1 MFEPR
6 TLLVA
11 LIVAAVLGAIATAYF
26 GTIRR
31 RQDEAE
37 TGIRALA
44 AMRWR
49 EFSHFVLDAMRHR
62 GYDVLTADDEAE
74 RGQQTE
80 FLLGRNG
87 ERALLSCKHG
97 SAYKLTRQSVAE
109 LVAAMKFQGARSGLL
124 VTTGTIDPDA
134 RKAAEAADIEL
145 IDGRALWPEISPLLP
160 QSLNDDVRREAG
172 HRAHRQLTIGWT
184 GAVVAGLAVG
194 LLVGGIRS
202 TPDPEA
208 QDMSVLY
215 AKKPAKPAPMVAAPA
230 APVSIKA
237 PIGISAPSTEIV
249 AATPEDEEA
258 QRANAVR
265 LISTL
270 PGIERVVWSTKSTL
284 LVYVDESSTERFDE
298 ICSVLTQYANLRTA
312 RVHLQP
318 PENSQQMVRFKQCQ
332 NY

>member
-124 VTTGTIDPDA
+124 ATTGTIDPDA

-237 PIGISAPSTEIV
+237 PIGISAPSTELV

>member
-1 MFEPR
+1 
-6 TLLVA
+6 